1 MLQTILS
8 VLLTTTFGLPLVV
21 ALILF
26 ILAMIIAAPVVK
38 FILRVVAVIAII
50 ATIPYVYFRTDHCY
64 LYRYCRLY
72 LADSNLSNH
81 QCYFLINF
89 FI

>member
-26 ILAMIIAAPVVK
+26 ILAMIIAAPDMKFVVLCIFCITK
-38 FILRVVAVIAII
+38 SYFI
-50 ATIPYVYFRTDHCY
+50 P
-64 LYRYCRLY
+64 
-72 LADSNLSNH
+72 
-81 QCYFLINF
+81 
-89 FI
+89 

>member
-26 ILAMIIAAPVVK
+26 ILAMIIAAPVIK
-38 FILRVVAVIAII
+38 FILRVVAVIVII
-50 ATIPYVYFRTDHCY
+50 ATIPFLKYYRY
-64 LYRYCRLY
+64 LYK
-72 LADSNLSNH
+72 
-81 QCYFLINF
+81 LI
-89 FI
+89 I

>member
-38 FILRVVAVIAII
+38 LILRIVAVIAII
-50 ATIPYVYFRTDHCY
+50 ATIPYAFSMFISGRIIATCIVIVGYI
-64 LYRYCRLY
+64 LLIVI
-72 LADSNLSNH
+72 LAI
-81 QCYFLINF
+81 INAIF
-89 FI
+89 